1 MIAALN
7 GLDILAADIG
17 NAYPNAP
24 CYGKVYFTAGAEFGN
39 RKYAHE
45 IVVHAMYGLKYNGD
59 AQISHWTETT
69 RNMDFVPS
77 EDNPNVWMQKAT
89 KSNGFKYLE
98 YLLIYVDAMLW
109 ISEHPEKFM
118 DTIKS
123 VYLLKEDT
131 TGKAYGT
138 P

>member
-1 MIAALN
+1 MKDLPNSITYSLVVSHYSLRIEFMIAALN

-59 AQISHWTETT
+59 AQISH
-69 RNMDFVPS
+69 
-77 EDNPNVWMQKAT
+77 
-89 KSNGFKYLE
+89 
-98 YLLIYVDAMLW
+98 
-109 ISEHPEKFM
+109 
-118 DTIKS
+118 
-123 VYLLKEDT
+123 
-131 TGKAYGT
+131 
-138 P
+138 